1 MKTYFNLRSTI
12 GNSSWPQRG
21 LAALAA
27 LAVAAGVGITLMQ
40 ALRPGV
46 QAVPAAPA
54 AQVVKPAVPNLN
66 VPISAASSIYD
77 GSAYVEYLLSGPS
90 AAPAQLA
97 ASTPHVPVIGT
108 GTVYD
113 GGAYGVARRA
123 AALTRVPYEA
133 GWELYDNGWA
143 GGPRTAPQSQ
153 TGSGAYGAARHPNV
167 PVVGTGSAYDS
178 GAYGVRR
185 PALPNLNVQVGT
197 GLVSD
202 GSAYMEYLIEQAA
215 RRSMGPARPAAPN
228 PNVAVVGTSSAYNGG
243 SYSTARPV
251 VQAQPI
257 GLGIDLPASVN
268 LRELPT
274 GLTDYVRRSP

>member
-54 AQVVKPAVPNLN
+54 AQVVKPAVPNPN
-66 VPISAASSIYD
+66 VPISGAGSAYD

-97 ASTPHVPVIGT
+97 ASTPNVPVIGT
-108 GTVYD
+108 GSAYD

-167 PVVGTGSAYDS
+167 PVIGTGSAYDG
-178 GAYGVRR
+178 GAHAVRMENGYEDYTWEEGSAYDGGGYAVRR
-185 PALPNLNVQVGT
+185 PAVPNPNVQVAT

-202 GSAYMEYLIEQAA
+202 GSAYIEYLIEQAA
-215 RRSMGPARPAAPN
+215 RPSIGPARPAAPN
-228 PNVAVVGTSSAYNGG
+228 PNVPISGTGSAY
-243 SYSTARPV
+243 
-251 VQAQPI
+251 
-257 GLGIDLPASVN
+257 LG
-268 LRELPT
+268 R
-274 GLTDYVRRSP
+274 